1 MSNKREHGSDMKREF
16 QSIWQNTLKQFDGI
30 KDVLVESSQAG
41 IAKLDATLLRRER
54 DQKLATLGEALLVM
68 VEEGKLAL
76 PEGLRGTVERIQ
88 ELEEEIASQ
97 EGTFRKVFHKEPS
110 GRESA
115 EAGTKTGDAPSSAEA
130 NRED

>member
-1 MSNKREHGSDMKREF
+1 MSNKREDGSDMKREF

-30 KDVLVESSQAG
+30 KDALVESSQAG
-41 IAKLDATLLRRER
+41 MAKLDATLLRRER

-76 PEGLRGTVERIQ
+76 PEDLRGTVERIQ

-97 EGTFRKVFHKEPS
+97 EGTFRKVFHKDPS
-110 GRESA
+110 TSEAAAA
-115 EAGTKTGDAPSSAEA
+115 EAKSNDAPRSKE
-130 NRED
+130 